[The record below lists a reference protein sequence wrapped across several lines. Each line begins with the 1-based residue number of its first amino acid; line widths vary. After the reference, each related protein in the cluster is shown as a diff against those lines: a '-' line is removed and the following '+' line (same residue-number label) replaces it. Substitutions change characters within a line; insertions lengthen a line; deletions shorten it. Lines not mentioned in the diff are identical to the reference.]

1 ELGGRVNH
9 EARLPGLAAWIR
21 VVDYRRAQLA
31 KLPNVEVALESE
43 VTADEIR
50 EYGFDHVAI
59 ATGSRWRAD
68 GIGRRHRRPLSLD
81 GVEVLT
87 PDDVFAGTRPNGDRV
102 LLYDDDHYY
111 LGGALAELL
120 ASEGKHVTLV
130 TPAALVSEWTVQT
143 MEQRRIHKRLIEAGV
158 ELL

>member
-1 ELGGRVNH
+1 RFRPRGSESRVLVVGGGPAGLEAAMALGKRGYDVTLAEATRELGGRVNH

-31 KLPNVEVALESE
+31 KLPNVEVALERE

-87 PDDVFAGTRPNGDRV
+87 PDDVFAGTRPSGDRV

-111 LGGALAELL
+111 LGGAL
-120 ASEGKHVTLV
+120 
-130 TPAALVSEWTVQT
+130 
-143 MEQRRIHKRLIEAGV
+143 
-158 ELL
+158 